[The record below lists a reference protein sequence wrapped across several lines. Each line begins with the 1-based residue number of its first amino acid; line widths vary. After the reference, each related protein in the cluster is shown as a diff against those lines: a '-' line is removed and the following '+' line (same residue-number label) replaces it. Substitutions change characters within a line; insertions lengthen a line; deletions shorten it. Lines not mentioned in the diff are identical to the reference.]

1 MSDTQRKG
9 RAFYGWIIVAVGFLV
24 MFATGPVFYAF
35 GIYLT
40 AMVKDLGTTRGEA
53 AIAVTIMM
61 LVGVVVNP
69 LAGNAIKKYGA
80 KRLMLIGLAVFV
92 VGLVLMSLVRTTWQL
107 WIVLGGIVGLAQV
120 IGGYLPNT
128 TLVNTWFRKLRA
140 TAMSLFMLG
149 AGVGTLVF
157 APLLAQVA
165 KTSSWRN
172 GYLMLAAAS
181 AVAFVVALV
190 LVKNRPEDVGQAI
203 DGAAPG
209 AAAGPR
215 AVQAAA
221 GKAAPWTAKEGMRTR
236 AMWLIVVTAV
246 AGLFTHQLI
255 STTQV
260 PHLMDR
266 GFDPLIAAGA
276 IGLMT
281 AVGLVGKLVSAL
293 ADRIPARYLIASSLA
308 LMGIGLFFLLRA
320 TALPNVY
327 VYVVV
332 YGLGYGAI
340 FVLVPTI
347 LGAYYGAAFPQ
358 LYGVLA
364 AIMSLAGALA
374 PIVGNFIFDAVG
386 SYQIPYFIALGL
398 LAVGTLCALLA
409 LPPKRSSVQ
418 AGLREAG
425 EQAAGVTKPA

>member
-1 MSDTQRKG
+1 MPDVQAKKKL
-9 RAFYGWIIVAVGFLV
+9 FYGWIIVLVGFVV

-40 AMVKDLGTTRGEA
+40 SMVKDLGTSRGEA

-61 LVGVVVNP
+61 LIGVVVNP
-69 LAGNAIKKYGA
+69 LAGTAIKKFGA
-80 KRLMLIGLAVFV
+80 KRLMLAGLAVFIL
-92 VGLVLMSLVRTTWQL
+92 GLVLMSQIRTVWHL
-107 WIVLGGIVGLAQV
+107 WLVLGGICGFAQV
-120 IGGYLPNT
+120 IAGYLPNT

-157 APLLAQVA
+157 APILAQIA

-172 GYLMLAAAS
+172 GYLVLAAAS
-181 AVAFVVALV
+181 AVAFVVALL
-190 LVKNRPEDVGQAI
+190 LVKNKPEDVGQGV

-209 AAAGPR
+209 AAAGPAR
-215 AVQAAA
+215 AQAAA
-221 GKAAPWTAKEGMRTR
+221 GKFVSWTAKEGMRTV
-236 AMWLIVVTAV
+236 AMWLIVVTAAV
-246 AGLFTHQLI
+246 GLFTHQLI

-281 AVGLVGKLVSAL
+281 AVGIVGKLVSAL
-293 ADRIPARYLIASSLA
+293 ADRVPARYLIAASLA
-308 LMGIGLFFLLRA
+308 FMAVGLFFLLRA
-320 TALPNVY
+320 TGLPNVY
-327 VYVVV
+327 AYVVV

-374 PIVGNFIFDAVG
+374 PIVGNFVFDATG
-386 SYQIPYFIALGL
+386 SYQIPYYITLGL
-398 LAVGTLCALLA
+398 LAVGVVCALLA
-409 LPPKRSSVQ
+409 FPPKHASPKAS
-418 AGLREAG
+418 
-425 EQAAGVTKPA
+425 